1 MIVGHE
7 KALSQIPEPLPSALL
22 LLGPSGIGKK
32 RVGGHLLNQNTQPAN
47 WQIVSSLTKETARA
61 VIRFHE
67 SSPLVEGPKMSL
79 IDLSRASDASQN
91 VILKILEDP
100 PHWSKFILHSD
111 IEPLLTVKSRC
122 FNVRFGVLSD
132 SEVNEVL
139 AAHGIAQH
147 AREEAVRHAQ
157 GRVSLAMDYAYNTE
171 ARAAVEAVLRNL
183 LNIDG
188 PGLERSLS
196 AALSQPQE
204 KDQKA
209 FWRHKEVVAD
219 LLARSIRTSLSD
231 PHHALWKVHQ
241 QYRVQAL
248 KVLESKA
255 RPDLRVKSAVWT
267 LAAGL

>member
-7 KALSQIPEPLPSALL
+7 KALASIPQPLPSALL

-32 RVGGHLLNQNTQPAN
+32 RVGGQLLHANTQPAN
-47 WQIVSSLTKETARA
+47 WQVVGNLTKDAARSI
-61 VIRFHE
+61 IRFHE
-67 SSPLVEGPKMSL
+67 SAPLVEGPKMTL
-79 IDLSRASDASQN
+79 LDLSRASDAAQN
-91 VILKILEDP
+91 MILKILEEP
-100 PHWSKFILHSD
+100 PRWSKFIMHSD

-139 AAHGIAQH
+139 AAHGINQMT
-147 AREEAVRHAQ
+147 REDAVKHSH

-171 ARAAVEAVLRNL
+171 ARSAVEAVLRNL
-183 LNIDG
+183 LNLDG

-196 AALSQPQE
+196 AALAQPQD

-209 FWRHKEVVAD
+209 AWRHKEVVAD

-231 PHHALWKVHQ
+231 PMHALWKIAMP
-241 QYRVQAL
+241 YRVQAL
-248 KVLESKA
+248 RVLESHA